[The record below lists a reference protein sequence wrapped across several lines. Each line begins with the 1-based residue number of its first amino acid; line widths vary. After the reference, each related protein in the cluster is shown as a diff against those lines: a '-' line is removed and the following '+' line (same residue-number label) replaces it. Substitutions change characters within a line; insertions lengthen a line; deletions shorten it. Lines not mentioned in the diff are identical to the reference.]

1 MIQEELSHGIISA
14 FYFVYNKL
22 GHGFLEKVYENAL
35 MVEFRKRGIYVE
47 QQKRVDVWYDGIRI
61 GEYYAD
67 IIVNHTIVLELKAAS
82 GIAPEHEAQLL
93 NYLRATDIELGFLL
107 NFGPRADFIRR
118 IFSNERKI
126 SRE

>member
-107 NFGPRADFIRR
+107 NFGPRAEFIRR